1 MRIVTDIRE
10 LTINTFLM
18 SAGRV
23 LASMSSLMIGVV
35 LARGLTLEE
44 FAIHRKLVLVFATAG
59 PIFSL
64 GLAEALFVLLANAQV
79 SKRAAMLT
87 NVLLLFILGSLFAVG
102 SIYVFGPL
110 LIDDEGS
117 RSGIE
122 YLFLVAVYG
131 FFALPLQAVN
141 PTLVVTK
148 RVKWLLNVQLT
159 VQILLLIMVTAAV
172 FFEGTAKG
180 TLSALALWA
189 VLGFSIAFA
198 TMMRATQETGG
209 GRPSFLEAKR
219 QLRLAVPLGLAG
231 LAGSLLTQLDRV
243 MVLNFC
249 GEKVFAVYVVG
260 AMELPVIGLVTGSL
274 NAVLMPNFATL
285 FEQGKLDEIRKL
297 WKFAMGRAALLLIP
311 CMFGVFVFGVDL
323 VESLYGAT
331 FRQAY
336 EPLAIYALMLPMRC
350 VVYGTML
357 LALGRSRHVTYSMV
371 FALIINCVHN

>member
-1 MRIVTDIRE
+1 
-10 LTINTFLM
+10 
-18 SAGRV
+18 
-23 LASMSSLMIGVV
+23 
-35 LARGLTLEE
+35 
-44 FAIHRKLVLVFATAG
+44 
-59 PIFSL
+59 
-64 GLAEALFVLLANAQV
+64 
-79 SKRAAMLT
+79 MLT
-87 NVLLLFILGSLFAVG
+87 NVLLLFTLGSLFAVG
-102 SIYVFGPL
+102 SLYVFGPL

-117 RSGIE
+117 RGGVE
-122 YLFLVAVYG
+122 YLPLVAVYG

-159 VQILLLIMVTAAV
+159 IQVLLLLLVTAAV
-172 FFEGTAKG
+172 FVEGTAKG

-198 TMMRATQETGG
+198 TMMKATDEAG

-219 QLRLAVPLGLAG
+219 QLRLAIPMGLAG
-231 LAGSLLTQLDRV
+231 LAGTLLTQLDRV
-243 MVLNFC
+243 MVLTFC
-249 GEKVFAVYVVG
+249 GDKVFAVYVVG
-260 AMELPVIGLVTGSL
+260 AMELPVIGLVTGSM

-285 FEQGKLDEIRKL
+285 FEQGKLDEIRTL

-357 LALGRSRHVTYSMV
+357 LALGRSRHVTY
-371 FALIINCVHN
+371 